1 MDANLGPSMRR
12 LGKELQTD
20 SSFLVSQVRK
30 PPERG
35 WQATEEECRRSLT
48 KSKAFSLPGSRL
60 LAPASSSTTPQV
72 ALVHSCFDVDV
83 VEQYRQKGGP
93 DLAA

>member
-48 KSKAFSLPGSRL
+48 KSKAFSLPGSRAPGSRVLFYHPTSRSGAL
-60 LAPASSSTTPQV
+60 LFRRRRRRAI
-72 ALVHSCFDVDV
+72 
-83 VEQYRQKGGP
+83 
-93 DLAA
+93 